1 MTRIRNQ
8 AMEKV
13 INTSL
18 NEVLNRTL
26 LTSLTTLMALTG
38 LLVMGFGEIRDFAI
52 AMTMGVVV
60 GTYSSIYIAGS
71 TTIWLDNL
79 ANKMKRA

>member
-1 MTRIRNQ
+1 M
-8 AMEKV
+8 V
-13 INTSL
+13 IFESL
-18 NEVLNRTL
+18 LNLFNPLTL
-26 LTSLTTLMALTG
+26 
-38 LLVMGFGEIRDFAI
+38 I